1 MLTVS
6 SQFIHQNLGISVD
19 SHSVCLSLMWV
30 LHFSDKLAQSADSSR
45 PDSDSLL
52 VDFRSFFF
60 FLPNWNWRDFLSRHI
75 CNLKKPY
82 TDRNLPVKP
91 PERSHTLLVQV
102 FD

>member
-52 VDFRSFFF
+52 LDFRSFFF
-60 FLPNWNWRDFLSRHI
+60 FFTKLELEELFYHVISA
-75 CNLKKPY
+75 
-82 TDRNLPVKP
+82 T
-91 PERSHTLLVQV
+91 
-102 FD
+102 